1 MGQENFPVMWG
12 EGENLI
18 LWTCPPIAIPISLDP
33 QKNFLPKIGRKLKG
47 EIGHNFWKKMP
58 MYSCTWASSTLL
70 FFTFL
75 FGFFFSSSK
84 LPFLFFF
91 FFWFTGQATS
101 TLFITFFIL
110 IGNLFLTKG
119 MCVNLYKLTFFNFSL
134 FHF

>member
-70 FFTFL
+70 FFTFF

-91 FFWFTGQATS
+91 FLLIYWSGYVHVVYH
-101 TLFITFFIL
+101 FFYF
-110 IGNLFLTKG
+110 NWKS
-119 MCVNLYKLTFFNFSL
+119 FFNKGYVRKFIQT
-134 FHF
+134 HFF

>member
-70 FFTFL
+70 FFTFF
-75 FGFFFSSSK
+75 FGFFFF
-84 LPFLFFF
+84 LLEVAFFVLFFF
-91 FFWFTGQATS
+91 VLIYWSGYVHVVYHFFYFNWKS
-101 TLFITFFIL
+101 
-110 IGNLFLTKG
+110 
-119 MCVNLYKLTFFNFSL
+119 FFNKGYVRKFIQT
-134 FHF
+134 HFF